1 MLSGTRVLV
10 TGAGGFIG
18 SHLVE
23 RLEAEGA
30 TVTALV
36 RYRSD
41 GRAGWLETSPARARI
56 QVRTGDVC
64 DQESVLRAMDGC
76 DIVCHLAALIG
87 IPYSYEAPRS
97 YVRTNVEGT
106 LNILEAARRVGVRR
120 VVHTS
125 TSEVYG
131 TPDEVPISERHPLKG
146 QSPYSASKIGADMM
160 AESYHRS
167 FETPVVILR
176 PFNTYGPRQSARA
189 VLPTILSQLLSGA
202 PVLRLGALTPRCD
215 LTYVDDTVDGFVRA
229 ATADG
234 AVGRTI
240 QLGTGRDVS
249 VEELARMAMAAVGR
263 VVPIECEN
271 ERVRPRDSEVQRLL
285 SAPDLAASVLGWR
298 PRVDLEAGLAKT
310 ADWVRA
316 NLHTYRSGEYSV

>member
-56 QVRTGDVC
+56 QIRTGDVC

-202 PVLRLGALTPRCD
+202 PVLRLGALTPRRD